1 LFARFSAVVGQN
13 AQARQSRKEKTMTKR
28 ARILVVD
35 DEAAMREAL
44 NDWLKEDGYDVGL
57 ATDGRQ
63 AIDMAMKKGWDV
75 ILLDLKMPGM
85 DGIETLRR
93 LKGKDV
99 DTDAEILMMTA
110 YATVDTAV
118 QAMKEGAFD
127 YLVKPFAP
135 EEVEVQIK
143 KIVAHRELVLENILL
158 RQKLE
163 ERSDYDEI
171 IGKSDPMQEIFTLIT
186 QVAPT
191 DSTVLITGESG
202 TGKELIA
209 QAIHGN
215 SQRCYMPFIAVSCG
229 ALPDSLL
236 ESELFGYEK
245 GAFTGAEFTKKGR
258 FELAD
263 KGTIFLDEIG
273 DISLKTQVDLLR
285 VLQQKAFRR
294 LGGQEEIEVDVR
306 ILAATNRDLKQAISE
321 NRFREDLYYRLNVIS
336 IHVPP
341 LRERKEDIPLLVKA
355 FIRRYCLEMN
365 KEAVN
370 ISPSA
375 LNSLIDYDWPGNV
388 RELEN
393 VIERALVIGRGPEIV
408 VDDLPFKSKEIVSD
422 MTPDSLKMLE
432 KMHIH
437 KVLKKTDWNISKTA
451 RLLEID
457 RQTLYN
463 KIEKY
468 NIEKES

>member
-1 LFARFSAVVGQN
+1 
-13 AQARQSRKEKTMTKR
+13 MTKKP
-28 ARILVVD
+28 RILVVD
-35 DEAAMREAL
+35 DEAAVRESL
-44 NDWLKEDGYDVGL
+44 NDWLMEDDYEVGL
-57 ATDGRQ
+57 AASGED
-63 AIDMAMKKGWDV
+63 AVSMAQENSWDV

-85 DGIETLRR
+85 DGLETLKR
-93 LKGKDV
+93 LKKMMPE
-99 DTDAEILMMTA
+99 AEVLMMTA
-110 YATVDTAV
+110 FATIDTAV

-127 YLVKPFAP
+127 YLVKPFDP
-135 EEVEVQIK
+135 DEIEMHIK
-143 KIVAHRELVLENILL
+143 KIVEHKELVLENILL

-163 ERSDYDEI
+163 EKYQYGEI
-171 IGKSDPMQEIFTLIT
+171 IGKSGAMQEVFELIT
-186 QVAPT
+186 RIAPT

-215 SQRCYMPFIAVSCG
+215 SNRCYMPFIAVSCG

-245 GAFTGAEFTKKGR
+245 GAFTGAEHTKRGR
-258 FELAD
+258 FEMAD

-285 VLQQKAFRR
+285 VLQQKEFRR
-294 LGGQEEIEVDVR
+294 LGGEEVIKVDVR
-306 ILAATNRDLKQAISE
+306 ILAATNRDLQKAIRE

-341 LRERKEDIPLLVKA
+341 LTERKEDIPLLVDT

-365 KEAVN
+365 KEEVKIA
-370 ISPSA
+370 PTA
-375 LNSLIDYDWPGNV
+375 LKLLLDYDWPGNV

-393 VIERALVIGRGPEIV
+393 VIERALVIGQGKEIAA
-408 VDDLPFKSKEIVSD
+408 DDLPFSRKELG
-422 MTPDSLKMLE
+422 PEKFPKSLKIME
-432 KMHIH
+432 QMHIERI
-437 KVLKKTDWNISKTA
+437 LEETDWNISRAA
-451 RLLEID
+451 RELDID

-468 NIEKES
+468 KITRG

>member
-1 LFARFSAVVGQN
+1 
-13 AQARQSRKEKTMTKR
+13 MTKK

-44 NDWLKEDGYDVGL
+44 YDWLKEDGYEVGM
-57 ATDGRQ
+57 AESGKD
-63 AIDMAMKKGWDV
+63 AIAIAGEKNWDV

-85 DGIETLRR
+85 DGLETLRE

-99 DTDAEILMMTA
+99 DTDAEVLMMTA

-135 EEVEVQIK
+135 DEIEMQIK
-143 KIVAHRELVLENILL
+143 KIVTHRELVVENILL

-163 ERSDYDEI
+163 ERSGYDEI
-171 IGKSDPMQEIFTLIT
+171 IGQSDVMQEIYDLIS

-202 TGKELIA
+202 TGKELVA

-215 SQRCYMPFIAVSCG
+215 SRRCYMPFVAVSCG

-236 ESELFGYEK
+236 ESELFGYER
-245 GAFTGAEFTKKGR
+245 GAFTGAEHTKKGR
-258 FELAD
+258 FEMAD
-263 KGTIFLDEIG
+263 KGTLFLDEIG

-285 VLQQKAFRR
+285 VLQRKEFRR
-294 LGGQEEIEVDVR
+294 LGGQEEIKVDVR
-306 ILAATNRDLKQAISE
+306 ILAATNRDLKTAISE
-321 NRFREDLYYRLNVIS
+321 NKFREDLFYRLNVIS
-336 IHVPP
+336 IPVPP
-341 LRERKEDIPLLVKA
+341 LRNRKDDIPLLVKA

-365 KEAVN
+365 KDPVKMT
-370 ISPSA
+370 PSA
-375 LNSLIDYDWPGNV
+375 LNLLMDYNWPGNV

-393 VIERALVIGRGPEIV
+393 VIERALVIGRGKEIV
-408 VDDLPFKSKEIVSD
+408 PEDLPFSRKQVGPEK
-422 MTPDSLKMLE
+422 MPNSLKLME
-432 KMHIH
+432 KMHI
-437 KVLKKTDWNISKTA
+437 KRILDETNWNISQTA

-463 KIEKY
+463 KIAKY
-468 NIEKES
+468 TIEKES

>member
-1 LFARFSAVVGQN
+1 
-13 AQARQSRKEKTMTKR
+13 MTKQ

-44 NDWLKEDGYDVGL
+44 YDWLKEDGYDVGL
-57 ATDGRQ
+57 AKGGEE
-63 AIDMAMKKGWDV
+63 AVAMAGEKSWDV

-93 LKGKDV
+93 LKGEDV
-99 DTDAEILMMTA
+99 NTDAEILMMTA

-118 QAMKEGAFD
+118 KAMKEGAFD

-135 EEVEVQIK
+135 DEIEVQIK
-143 KIVAHRELVLENILL
+143 KIISHRELVLENILL

-163 ERSDYDEI
+163 ERSEYDEI
-171 IGKSDPMQEIFTLIT
+171 IGKSDSMQEIFELIS

-229 ALPDSLL
+229 ALPESLL

-245 GAFTGAEFTKKGR
+245 GAFTGAEYTKKGR

-263 KGTIFLDEIG
+263 NGTLFLDEIG

-285 VLQQKAFRR
+285 VLQEKAFRR
-294 LGGQEEIEVDVR
+294 LGGVEEIQVDVR
-306 ILAATNRDLKQAISE
+306 ILAATNRNLHKAISE
-321 NRFREDLYYRLNVIS
+321 NAFREDLFYRLNVIS
-336 IHVPP
+336 IHIPP

-355 FIRRYCLEMN
+355 FIKKYCIEMN
-365 KEAVN
+365 KEFVK

-375 LNSLIDYDWPGNV
+375 LNVLMDYDWPGNV

-393 VIERALVIGRGPEIV
+393 VIERALVIGREPEIV
-408 VDDLPFKSKEIVSD
+408 TQDLPFPGKEFTKEVL
-422 MTPDSLKMLE
+422 PDSLKMME
-432 KMHIH
+432 KMHIR
-437 KVLKKTDWNISKTA
+437 KILEKTGWNISKTA

-468 NIEKES
+468 KIDKES

>member
-1 LFARFSAVVGQN
+1 
-13 AQARQSRKEKTMTKR
+13 
-28 ARILVVD
+28 
-35 DEAAMREAL
+35 
-44 NDWLKEDGYDVGL
+44 
-57 ATDGRQ
+57 
-63 AIDMAMKKGWDV
+63 
-75 ILLDLKMPGM
+75 
-85 DGIETLRR
+85 
-93 LKGKDV
+93 V

-118 QAMKEGAFD
+118 KAMKEGAFD

-135 EEVEVQIK
+135 DEVEIQIK

-163 ERSDYDEI
+163 ERSEYDEI
-171 IGKSDPMQEIFTLIT
+171 IGKSDPMQKIFDLIS

-245 GAFTGAEFTKKGR
+245 GAFTGAEYTKKGR

-263 KGTIFLDEIG
+263 NGTLFLDEIG

-294 LGGQEEIEVDVR
+294 LGGVAEIQVDVR
-306 ILAATNRDLKQAISE
+306 ILAATNRNLQKAISE
-321 NRFREDLYYRLNVIS
+321 NKFREDLFYRLNVIS

-355 FIRRYCLEMN
+355 FIRKCCLEMN
-365 KEAVN
+365 KEVVKIA
-370 ISPSA
+370 PTA
-375 LNSLIDYDWPGNV
+375 LNVLMDYDWPGNV

-393 VIERALVIGRGPEIV
+393 VIERALVIGRGSEIV
-408 VDDLPFKSKEIVSD
+408 TEDLPFPGKEFTTEV
-422 MTPDSLKMLE
+422 MPDSLKMME
-432 KMHIH
+432 KIHIR
-437 KVLKKTDWNISKTA
+437 KILKKTDWNISKAA

-463 KIEKY
+463 KLEKY
-468 NIEKES
+468 KIEKES

>member
-1 LFARFSAVVGQN
+1 
-13 AQARQSRKEKTMTKR
+13 MTKK

-35 DEAAMREAL
+35 DEAPMRESL
-44 NDWLKEDGYDVGL
+44 KDWLMEEGYEVGL
-57 ATDGRQ
+57 AASGQ
-63 AIDMAMKKGWDV
+63 EAIAMARKKSWDV

-85 DGIETLRR
+85 DGVETLQR
-93 LKGKDV
+93 LKSKKV
-99 DTDAEILMMTA
+99 DTEAEILMMTA

-118 QAMKEGAFD
+118 HAMKAGAFD
-127 YLVKPFAP
+127 YLVKPFSP
-135 EEVEVQIK
+135 DEIEMQIK

-163 ERSDYDEI
+163 ERSEYDEI
-171 IGKSDPMQEIFTLIT
+171 IGKSDVMQKIYDLIS

-245 GAFTGAEFTKKGR
+245 GAFTGADHTKKGR

-263 KGTIFLDEIG
+263 KGTLFLDEIG

-285 VLQQKAFRR
+285 VLQQKDFRR
-294 LGGQEEIEVDVR
+294 LGGQEEIQVDVR
-306 ILAATNRDLKQAISE
+306 ILAATNQDLQKAISE
-321 NRFREDLYYRLNVIS
+321 NRFREDLFYRLNVIS

-355 FIRRYCLEMN
+355 FIRRYCLELN
-365 KEAVN
+365 KEPVKIA
-370 ISPSA
+370 SSA
-375 LNSLIDYDWPGNV
+375 IKLLMDYNWPGNV

-393 VIERALVIGRGPEIV
+393 VIERALVIGRGIEIV
-408 VDDLPFKSKEIVSD
+408 TEDLPFSRKELG
-422 MTPDSLKMLE
+422 TEALPKSLKLMEKVHIEKILE
-432 KMHIH
+432 E
-437 KVLKKTDWNISKTA
+437 TDWNISKAA
-451 RLLEID
+451 RVLEID

-468 NIEKES
+468 HIEKES

>member
-1 LFARFSAVVGQN
+1 
-13 AQARQSRKEKTMTKR
+13 MTKR

-44 NDWLKEDGYDVGL
+44 RDWLMEDGYEVGL
-57 ATDGRQ
+57 AKSGKD
-63 AIDMAMKKGWDV
+63 AIIKAGEKSWDV
-75 ILLDLKMPGM
+75 ILLDLKMPGI
-85 DGIETLRR
+85 DGIETLKR
-93 LKGKDV
+93 LKGEELNV
-99 DTDAEILMMTA
+99 EAEVLMMTA

-127 YLVKPFAP
+127 YLIKPFDP
-135 EEVEVQIK
+135 YEVETQIK
-143 KIVAHRELVLENILL
+143 KIVSHRELVIENIVL
-158 RQKLE
+158 RQKIE
-163 ERSDYDEI
+163 ERSEYHEI
-171 IGKSDPMQEIFTLIT
+171 IGKSEAMQKIYDLIS

-215 SQRCYMPFIAVSCG
+215 SHRCYTPFIAVSCG

-245 GAFTGAEFTKKGR
+245 GAFTGADHTKKGR
-258 FELAD
+258 FEMAD
-263 KGTIFLDEIG
+263 KGTLFLDEIG

-285 VLQQKAFRR
+285 VLQQKTFSR
-294 LGGQEEIEVDVR
+294 LGGQDEITVDVR
-306 ILAATNRDLKQAISE
+306 ILAATNRDLKKAISE
-321 NRFREDLYYRLNVIS
+321 KKFRDDLFYRLNVIS
-336 IHVPP
+336 IHIPP

-355 FIRRYCLEMN
+355 FIRRCSKEMN
-365 KEAVN
+365 KEPVKIA
-370 ISPSA
+370 PLA
-375 LNSLIDYDWPGNV
+375 LKLLMEYDWPGNV

-393 VIERALVIGRGPEIV
+393 VIERALVIGR
-408 VDDLPFKSKEIVSD
+408 DKEIVSED
-422 MTPDSLKMLE
+422 LPFSRKELEPERFPKSLKSMEKSHIKRMLME
-432 KMHIH
+432 
-437 KVLKKTDWNISKTA
+437 TDWNISKTA
-451 RLLEID
+451 RLLEVD

-468 NIEKES
+468 QIEKDS